1 MKVATFCYS
10 WDAFHMH
17 AFPLEPKLEATMVKK
32 AGKFECICA
41 ESVKVALLVQNSI
54 HTGKTIIMI
63 HILIKIINLPRT
75 LSASMGFVQGK
86 HVMPIDY

>member
-41 ESVKVALLVQNSI
+41 ESVKAALLV
-54 HTGKTIIMI
+54 KTAFIPA
-63 HILIKIINLPRT
+63 K
-75 LSASMGFVQGK
+75 Q
-86 HVMPIDY
+86 